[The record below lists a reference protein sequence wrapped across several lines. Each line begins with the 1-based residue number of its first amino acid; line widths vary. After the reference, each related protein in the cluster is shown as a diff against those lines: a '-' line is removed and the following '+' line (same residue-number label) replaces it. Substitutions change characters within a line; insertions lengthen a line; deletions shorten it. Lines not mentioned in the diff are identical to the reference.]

1 MNLNEI
7 FDAVIVLNLDRRP
20 DRLESITYQLN
31 KLDTTFYRWPAIDNV
46 NTDMTPIYCNLMNNM
61 NRLLYAKYKEY
72 KTVLFLDDDVVIPT
86 NYVEQCLSYFEPN
99 SYKSAYA
106 WKFLENGQNYYRRRV
121 RVTTKNSKVHYCGTA
136 VSVIDAKIFL
146 NDDLLFTSEDAYQI
160 EDLWMSYYANHIL
173 GWKLAYIPIQGLSI
187 GGNDPVA
194 LSKVVKRNR
203 NNKAVF
209 LRKLVSLGW
218 KLETEDI

>member
-72 KTVLFLDDDVVIPT
+72 KTVLFLDDDCEFVD
-86 NYVEQCLSYFEPN
+86 NFY
-99 SYKSAYA
+99 
-106 WKFLENGQNYYRRRV
+106 
-121 RVTTKNSKVHYCGTA
+121 
-136 VSVIDAKIFL
+136 D
-146 NDDLLFTSEDAYQI
+146 
-160 EDLWMSYYANHIL
+160 
-173 GWKLAYIPIQGLSI
+173 
-187 GGNDPVA
+187 
-194 LSKVVKRNR
+194 
-203 NNKAVF
+203 
-209 LRKLVSLGW
+209 
-218 KLETEDI
+218 KLEQVWHKIPDDWNTVSFGDHLMSSESITDKIKRIWQSYGGHATAIKLSCAPILFEMYQGKTFADVEANKFSDKLKRYAIEPGLVGQGRYESDLVGGIRPNLYNLWQ